1 MKKREF
7 FLLPE
12 ERIEIAMRQV
22 ENVINL
28 IEGNEYEQY
37 MNLRLTSVWYEL
49 KRQKSL
55 LTGESYYDKVEESN
69 VN

>member
-1 MKKREF
+1 
-7 FLLPE
+7 
-12 ERIEIAMRQV
+12 MRQV